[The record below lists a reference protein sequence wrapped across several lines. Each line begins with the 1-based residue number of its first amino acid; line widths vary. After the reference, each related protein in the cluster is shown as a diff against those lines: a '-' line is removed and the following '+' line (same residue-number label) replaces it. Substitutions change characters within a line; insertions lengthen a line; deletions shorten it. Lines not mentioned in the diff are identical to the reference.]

1 MADDFAPIADL
12 ARALLHNLDAPH
24 RRTLLRQIGRY
35 GQSANRA
42 RIGAQQNPDG
52 SAFAER
58 RAKKPSKKGAIRR
71 KAMFRKL
78 RMAKH
83 LKAGAT
89 DNEAWFG
96 FSGPAAR
103 IARIH
108 QEGLADAPAPGQAK
122 VRYAARIL
130 VGLSDENRERVMD
143 MLLEQA
149 TRGI

>member
-12 ARALLHNLDAPH
+12 ARALLHNLDAPQ

-35 GQSANRA
+35 EQTANRA

-83 LKAGAT
+83 LKSGAT

-122 VRYAARIL
+122 VRYAARVLI
-130 VGLSDENRERVMD
+130 GLPHSDRERVMD
-143 MLLEQA
+143 MLFDNIQPD
-149 TRGI
+149 

>member
-1 MADDFAPIADL
+1 MPDDFAPIADL
-12 ARALLHNLDAPH
+12 ARALLHNLDAPQ

-35 GQSANRA
+35 GQSANRT

-58 RAKKPSKKGAIRR
+58 RVKKPSKKGAIRR

-108 QEGLADAPAPGQAK
+108 QEGLIDAPAPGQAK
-122 VRYAARIL
+122 VRYATRIL
-130 VGLSDENRERVMD
+130 VGLSSTDCERISEL
-143 MLLEQA
+143 LLERFA
-149 TRGI
+149 AR